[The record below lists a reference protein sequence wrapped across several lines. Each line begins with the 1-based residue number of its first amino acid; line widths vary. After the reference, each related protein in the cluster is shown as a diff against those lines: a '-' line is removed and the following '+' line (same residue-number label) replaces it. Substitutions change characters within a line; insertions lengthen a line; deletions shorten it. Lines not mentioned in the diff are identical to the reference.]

1 MPKVQAR
8 FWKLG
13 AAASNAQG
21 RRAEALEAAR
31 KSLAY
36 WRQVP
41 DSQEV
46 QATVKSFIR
55 EIQ

>member
-21 RRAEALEAAR
+21 RRAEALEAAC